1 MSREGGGATKP
12 FAESASGTNRVS
24 QKGIYGEWGPIAARW
39 CSRGGV
45 VCGSRRRNFADC
57 VEMGMPPPWQPA
69 GLQASGARARAWHD
83 CWREPE

>member
-1 MSREGGGATKP
+1 MCVSDRLV
-12 FAESASGTNRVS
+12 VS
-24 QKGIYGEWGPIAARW
+24 QVVPDPLPTLCCRSARW